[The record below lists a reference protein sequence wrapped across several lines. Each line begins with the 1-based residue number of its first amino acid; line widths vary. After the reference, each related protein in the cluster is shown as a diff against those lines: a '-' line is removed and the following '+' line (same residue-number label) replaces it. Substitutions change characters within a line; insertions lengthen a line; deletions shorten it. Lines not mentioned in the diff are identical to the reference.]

1 MNIKQITPLN
11 SSRPSQW
18 RAPFQKVWTFLL
30 SAYKK
35 EANLSVSSLLNIL
48 NKYNINYQIQTVD
61 NNVRQDSSLAKISI
75 VFTTTPLGK

>member
-18 RAPFQKVWTFLL
+18 WAPFKKVCTFLL

-35 EANLSVSSLLNIL
+35 EANLSASGKKCTSL
-48 NKYNINYQIQTVD
+48 
-61 NNVRQDSSLAKISI
+61 S
-75 VFTTTPLGK
+75 PLRLC